1 MSAFRNS
8 LKTLYEGV
16 CGKNWSPLM
25 GGVILAFLVVL
36 LEAWYR
42 PWGIVGGLRNW
53 ADWVFYGLGLYEDE
67 PPHPLWFSS
76 SVLNIGLIWGAFIS
90 AALAREFG
98 IRVPPK
104 IEFVKAVVA
113 GILMGIGAAL
123 AMGCNVGGFY
133 MAVNNLAANGF
144 LMLIGL
150 MFGVILGVKYLYWEL
165 EHLPSGG
172 GFEIS
177 LHKLNP
183 FLGILALL
191 GLAWAAKAYFGS
203 EAEEGVVLGGC
214 LLLTAGIGYTMHRS
228 RFCMV
233 NALREPFM
241 SGEATMGKA
250 VIASLILSSLGI
262 AILKYGE
269 IGIGYTG
276 NPEMAYVTPT
286 FGLGALLGGFIFGAA
301 MVVAGGCGSGSLWR
315 VAEGQ
320 IKLVVVAIFFGLSNS
335 LVRHFFAE
343 YEVIENGYL
352 GKAVYMPEYLGYA
365 GTLLLIALVVA
376 LWYVIIDWNEETN
389 KLVLEM

>member
-1 MSAFRNS
+1 MSVLNE
-8 LKTLYEGV
+8 KIKGVYEGL
-16 CGKNWSPLM
+16 CTRNWTPLV
-25 GGVILAFLVVL
+25 GGILLAFFVVL

-76 SVLNIGLIWGAFIS
+76 SVLNIGFIWGAFIS
-90 AALAREFG
+90 ATLAREFG

-104 IEFVKAVVA
+104 IEFIKAVVA
-113 GILMGIGAAL
+113 GILMGIGSAL

-133 MAVNNLAANGF
+133 MAVNNLAANGL

-150 MFGVILGVKYLYWEL
+150 IFGVILGVKYLYWEL
-165 EHLPSGG
+165 ERFPSTG

-177 LHKLNP
+177 FRKIDP
-183 FLGILALL
+183 ILGVIALVGLLLAT
-191 GLAWAAKAYFGS
+191 KAYFGS
-203 EAEEGVVLGGC
+203 EADEGATLGGC
-214 LLLTAGIGYTMHRS
+214 LILTAAIGYTMHRS

-233 NALREPFM
+233 NALREPFVT
-241 SGEATMGKA
+241 GEAAMGKA
-250 VIASLILSSLGI
+250 VIISLILSAIGI
-262 AILKYGE
+262 AVLKYSE
-269 IGIGYTG
+269 IS
-276 NPEMAYVTPT
+276 PEMAYVTPT

-320 IKLVVVAIFFGLSNS
+320 LKLVVVAIFFALTNS
-335 LVRHFFAE
+335 LVRHWFAE

-352 GKAVYMPEYLGYA
+352 GKAIFMPEYLGYA
-365 GTLLLIALVVA
+365 GTLFLIAFLVVV
-376 LWYVIIDWNEETN
+376 WYIIIDWNEDTN